1 MALGT
6 KTDFPV
12 LATSP
17 TIPSPLSKI
26 SEARIFSKKLA
37 RVLEDLLDG
46 DFSFLCGGKRPSVTM
61 LSRRPFSFF
70 S

>member
-1 MALGT
+1 MLGNSWIIIGVRY

-17 TIPSPLSKI
+17 TMPSPLSKI

-37 RVLEDLLDG
+37 RVLEDL
-46 DFSFLCGGKRPSVTM
+46 
-61 LSRRPFSFF
+61 
-70 S
+70 